1 MKAGG
6 ITADREVLELF
17 GKAALCAEANPS
29 EAAAAAAFSH
39 VAASRA
45 FVRGVTR
52 RLWLGSNQQARV
64 AVFPT
69 LVFAFVFVFKVL
81 LCVCIERKMT

>member
-17 GKAALCAEANPS
+17 GKAALCAEVNPS
-29 EAAAAAAFSH
+29 EAAAAAFSP

>member
-29 EAAAAAAFSH
+29 EAAAAFSH

-69 LVFAFVFVFKVL
+69 PVFAFAFVFEVL
-81 LCVCIERKMT
+81 LCVCIERKTT